1 MQSALAILHNAVYAE
16 IANEPI
22 GIWPGMALAM
32 PVLLMGTMLNERKL
46 IADFGDESWAYQQ
59 RASML
64 VPWKWLRQWI
74 GEKH

>member
-1 MQSALAILHNAVYAE
+1 MGEFVAVGDIPYSIIGYSTMQSALAILHNAVYAE

-46 IADFGDESWAYQQ
+46 IADFGDE
-59 RASML
+59 
-64 VPWKWLRQWI
+64 
-74 GEKH
+74 